1 MRRVLILIGTVFSLT
16 TFGQSAGDHLEPTGG
31 YFNMYRHEYE
41 YYPFIYKHLIKDISW
56 NPIARVLTLPSFSP
70 ENVLSIESIDREEKI
85 FKVIYK
91 VCKESIWY
99 REGDKNDIEVIKYE
113 VGIDTTTVNL
123 IRRVFTKAISET
135 RYYEDPGMGLDG
147 VTYIF
152 SAFELGAGIR
162 AGEVWSPD
170 EGTKMN
176 DLVEFVD
183 LLISLAKSDKE
194 DDRLKLRK
202 QIKDKGD
209 KLLKRLSVE

>member
-1 MRRVLILIGTVFSLT
+1 GESFILYITFGYSGKLSGINTGCCPYIRTLGAMAHRQKTKQEMRRVLILIGTVFSLT

-135 RYYEDPGMGLDG
+135 RYYEDPGIG
-147 VTYIF
+147 VI
-152 SAFELGAGIR
+152 G
-162 AGEVWSPD
+162 
-170 EGTKMN
+170 K
-176 DLVEFVD
+176 
-183 LLISLAKSDKE
+183 
-194 DDRLKLRK
+194 
-202 QIKDKGD
+202 
-209 KLLKRLSVE
+209 